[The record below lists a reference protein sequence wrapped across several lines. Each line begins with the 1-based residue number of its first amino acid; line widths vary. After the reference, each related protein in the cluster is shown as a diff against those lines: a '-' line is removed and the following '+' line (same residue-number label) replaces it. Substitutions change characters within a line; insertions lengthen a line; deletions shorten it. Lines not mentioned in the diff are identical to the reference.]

1 MIGQAYA
8 IVEHYASLKQI
19 TFETHI
25 EEEER
30 YLFECIEGDERRY
43 LQILIN
49 FLSNAI
55 KFSNKG
61 GKIVV
66 KLIVDDV
73 KIKNQDQNL

>member
-19 TFETHI
+19 TFETDI

-73 KIKNQDQNL
+73 KIKNQDINL

>member
-19 TFETHI
+19 TFETDI
-25 EEEER
+25 KEEER

-55 KFSNKG
+55 KFSNTG

-73 KIKNQDQNL
+73 KTKNQDINL

>member
-1 MIGQAYA
+1 VIGQAYA

-19 TFETHI
+19 TFETDI
-25 EEEER
+25 KEEER

-73 KIKNQDQNL
+73 KIKNQDINL

>member
-19 TFETHI
+19 TFETDI
-25 EEEER
+25 KEEER

-73 KIKNQDQNL
+73 KIKNQDINL